1 MSKRQIFTVTDLGGG
16 DGGKGGVVHKICTL
30 KKAHT
35 VIKVGGGNGSHGVR
49 TSKGEYFNFSHF
61 GCGTFEGTKT
71 YISEL
76 MVIEPYRLL
85 YEADRLKNE
94 WRIHNIFDYL
104 TVDENVVCI
113 TPFQTITSQLRELLR
128 KDNPKGTVGVG
139 VGETVSDIERYPDLV
154 IRVKDTDQPNLRQK
168 LESIREEK
176 RSVFKNILS
185 DNDAFN
191 SAFWDTDKSTA
202 QGLVDL
208 MNDVTL
214 IDRVIETFNKFRA
227 SITMVDRDYLRN
239 KILSKDGTIVV
250 ESSHGILTDRY
261 YGFHPHVSQLR
272 TLPTFTLNLLR
283 ECGYDDE
290 IIKLGVCRAYA
301 IRHGAGPMVTES
313 PEMIDSLLPGSNKDE
328 NRWQGKVRVGPMDMV
343 ALRYAI
349 EACGGPSFFDG
360 LAITWFDQIKAIGK
374 WDICDHYI
382 GDLNKNLFHS
392 ESRIMVAPEG
402 FPYHLVYQ
410 EAIGKAL
417 QQCKPHIISHDIP
430 KKCNEKQLVD
440 ICTKTVEEYLSVP
453 VRMVS
458 LGATEKNKI
467 CI

>member
-1 MSKRQIFTVTDLGGG
+1 MSNKQIFTVTDLGGG

-49 TSKGEYFNFSHF
+49 TSKGEHFNFSHF

-71 YISEL
+71 HISEL

-85 YEADRLKNE
+85 DEANRLKHE

-128 KDNPKGTVGVG
+128 KDKPKGTVGVG
-139 VGETVSDIERYPDLV
+139 VGETISDIERYPDLV
-154 IRVKDTDQPNLRQK
+154 IRVKDIDQPTLRK
-168 LESIREEK
+168 KMESIREEK
-176 RSVFKNILS
+176 CKLFKSILS
-185 DNDAFN
+185 DKDAFN
-191 SAFWDTDKSTA
+191 VAFWESDKTTA
-202 QGLVDL
+202 QGLVNL
-208 MNDVTL
+208 LNDTAL
-214 IDRVIETFNKFRA
+214 IDRAVQTFKNFRS
-227 SITMVDRDYLRN
+227 SITMVDRSYLKN
-239 KILSKDGTIVV
+239 SILSKDGTVVV
-250 ESSHGILTDRY
+250 ESSHGILTDQL

-272 TLPTFTLNLLR
+272 TLPTFTLGLLK
-283 ECGYDDE
+283 ECGYDGE

-313 PEMIDSLLPGSNKDE
+313 SEMIDLLLPGSNKDE
-328 NRWQGKVRVGPMDMV
+328 NRWQGKVRVGPIDMV

-349 EACGGPSFFDG
+349 EVCGGPSFFDG
-360 LAITWFDQIKAIGK
+360 LAISWFDQIQKIGR

-382 GDLNKNLFHS
+382 GHLNKNLFHS
-392 ESRIMVAPEG
+392 NDRIMVTEP
-402 FPYHLVYQ
+402 FPYQLVYQ
-410 EAIGKAL
+410 EEIGKAL
-417 QQCKPHIISHDIP
+417 NKCKPHVISHDISTGYDQ
-430 KKCNEKQLVD
+430 EKLID
-440 ICTKTVEEYLSVP
+440 LCSETMEKYLSVP
-453 VRMVS
+453 VKMIS
-458 LGATEKNKI
+458 FGPTEQDKV